1 MRRTYEADLGEG
13 LVHMFT
19 ALLLEDPFEEVDIDE
34 DVGDSIL
41 VQHGHACACDEIL
54 CT

>member
-13 LVHMFT
+13 LVDMFT
-19 ALLLEDPFEEVDIDE
+19 ALLLEDALEEVDIDE

-41 VQHGHACACDEIL
+41 IQYRHARACDEVL
-54 CT
+54 CI